1 MGKRDKEVHFVM
13 SEEEISRMRMKMEEL
28 AFVARVP
35 ISVKWRWTV
44 IV

>member
-13 SEEEISRMRMKMEEL
+13 SEEEISRMW
-28 AFVARVP
+28 AFAVRAP
-35 ISVKWRWTV
+35 ISEKWRWMV